1 MKNFT
6 LGIDSGSTMTKGVL
20 YDGEKIV
27 RKMMIKTSAKPKE
40 SIYKVYNE
48 LYSSNVKYTITT
60 GYGRNLLQESDKS
73 VTEIT
78 CHAQG
83 AAFLNPSVRGVIDI
97 GGQDSKAILLDNSLN
112 VVDFIMND
120 KCAAGTGRFIEIM
133 MRILEEDIE
142 NIDSFIEDRS
152 PVSISSMC
160 TVFAES
166 EIISLL
172 AKDVDRRD
180 IACGIIHSIC
190 RRTANFVQRLSINGD
205 VFLSGGLASSEEFK
219 RILEGC
225 LNKKVLTSDMS
236 QYAGAIGAA
245 LIGYRKFYGTVLK

>member
-1 MKNFT
+1 MARFT

-20 YDGEKIV
+20 FDGSKIV
-27 RKMMIKTSAKPKE
+27 EKVMLRTSAKPKE
-40 SIYKVYNE
+40 SIYKIYNE
-48 LYSSNVKYTITT
+48 LFSEDVFYTTVT
-60 GYGRNLLQESDKS
+60 GYGRNLLQEADKS
-73 VTEIT
+73 ITEIT

-83 AAFLNPSVRGVIDI
+83 VAFLSPTARGVIDI

-120 KCAAGTGRFIEIM
+120 KCAAGTGRFVEVM

-142 NIDSFIEDRS
+142 NIDEFIKNRT
-152 PVSISSMC
+152 PVNISSMC

-190 RRTANFVQRLSINGD
+190 KRIANFAQRLSLRDDI
-205 VFLSGGLASSEEFK
+205 FLSGGLASSQEF
-219 RILEGC
+219 RTILEKYI
-225 LNKKVLTSDMS
+225 NKKVVTNELS

-245 LIGYRKFYGTVLK
+245 VIGYRKIS